1 LIQGFNG
8 LLFDGDKNM
17 KLIKL
22 LLASDHNYA
31 YHILVKIVAS
41 ILTGDCCRSA
51 NLFIAATIAESFSL
65 YKT

>member
-1 LIQGFNG
+1 
-8 LLFDGDKNM
+8 M